1 MGNRP
6 ASSRGSTATGASPA
20 SADQSSA
27 SPASLQAYSEAQA
40 WLQQGEYLVRHG
52 QYLPAKVFSADPI
65 ISACIHFV
73 RTALYL
79 CLNTVSLG

>member
-52 QYLPAKVFSADPI
+52 QYLPAKVFPLTLS
-65 ISACIHFV
+65 
-73 RTALYL
+73 
-79 CLNTVSLG
+79 SLPASTL